1 MNLKQLAA
9 IRFIEQVKQIKD
21 ENVYY
26 KAEDLIAD
34 SDKVEVMNRYTWG
47 YLLISVLD
55 GFEDINWTW
64 IDGSG
69 LFE

>member
-34 SDKVEVMNRYTWG
+34 SDKVEVMNWYTWG
-47 YLLISVLD
+47 YLLIYVLD
-55 GFEDINWTW
+55 GFKDINWTW
-64 IDGSG
+64 IGGSG